1 MITSEMIPHHRYM
14 APLAREDTSASS
26 VFCSPT
32 VKPAG
37 EVHLSVID
45 CMYICRNTA
54 FRLSRR
60 HASSSIKICRY
71 EFGSA
76 HFCRH
81 RSGLVLFVDLCTVA
95 GT

>member
-1 MITSEMIPHHRYM
+1 MITSEMIPHHHYM

-32 VKPAG
+32 VKQAG
-37 EVHLSVID
+37 QVHLSVVD
-45 CMYICRNTA
+45 CLYIFGNTA
-54 FRLSRR
+54 LRLSSR
-60 HASSSIKICRY
+60 HASSSFNIRLY

-76 HFCRH
+76 HFRRH
-81 RSGLVLFVDLCTVA
+81 RSGLVLSVDLGTVA